1 MMASPFEWVGR
12 SPKEVEEL
20 VVKLAKEG
28 IPPSRIGIILR
39 DQHGIPSVKQVT
51 GKDMAEILR
60 AYGVGP
66 RVPEDLLNVI
76 RSAVGLYGHL
86 DRNPKD
92 FTAKRALERIESR
105 IHKLVKYYKRRGLL
119 PPDWRYDR
127 RRAALLV
134 RE

>member
-1 MMASPFEWVGR
+1 MVNSLKWIEQ

-20 VVKLAKEG
+20 VVKLAREG
-28 IPPSRIGIILR
+28 VPPSKIGIILR
-39 DQHGIPSVKQVT
+39 DQHGIPSVKRVT

-60 AYGVGP
+60 VHGIRP
-66 RVPEDLLNVI
+66 KVPEDLLNVI

-86 DRNPKD
+86 DRGPKD

-105 IHKLVKYYKRRGLL
+105 VHKIVKYYKRRGLL

>member
-1 MMASPFEWVGR
+1 MVNSLKWVEQ
-12 SPKEVEEL
+12 SPKKVEEL

-39 DQHGIPSVKQVT
+39 DQHGIPSVKRVT
-51 GKDMAEILR
+51 GKDMAEILQ
-60 AYGVGP
+60 AHGIGP
-66 RVPEDLLNVI
+66 KVPEDLLNVI
-76 RSAVGLYGHL
+76 RLAVGLYGHL
-86 DRNPKD
+86 DRGPKD

-105 IHKLVKYYKRRGLL
+105 IHKVVKYYKRRGLL